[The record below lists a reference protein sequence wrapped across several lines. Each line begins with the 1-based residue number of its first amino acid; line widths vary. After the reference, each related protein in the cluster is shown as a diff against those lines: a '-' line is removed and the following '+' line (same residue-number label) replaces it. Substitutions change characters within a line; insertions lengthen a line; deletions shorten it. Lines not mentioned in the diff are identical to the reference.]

1 MAFQKPSAM
10 IDGHELKLDYVK
22 LVDFKLSS
30 LQYIKSDF
38 VHSHKTIFDH
48 YVKTKS
54 PTHVQQ

>member
-1 MAFQKPSAM
+1 M